1 MTTARWPSVT
11 KRSRGDILSTQ
22 ECCSWLLP
30 HLLLFPLSCFLTD
43 LHCFYRWFRESRG
56 LLWQRSVWKSRPIV
70 KIWEVS
76 RNRRSRLSVGRSP
89 VCLCTSLFIVQMYI
103 VYHTPSRLNNIYV
116 SPSVSPFIA
125 VHYTMKF
132 SVPLWTST
140 IGLCTT
146 LPSVVYEQFWRTPV
160 SVPGVPPSLLQT
172 VAEIWEIIPTLKPP
186 KCFSVPNLN
195 LSNITGF
202 LLNHTTNPR
211 LFDMYYKATN
221 TIIMCSA
228 VRCRK
233 DRWHLWVKTEWGR
246 HLWARPSPFLLIL
259 FVQLYVHC
267 SAMQKKETPLSEI
280 FFHSVIP
287 SITQGRDVGAA
298 TYLFFFFF
306 FALFF

>member
-103 VYHTPSRLNNIYV
+103 VYHPPSRPNNIYV

-146 LPSVVYEQFWRTPV
+146 LPYQWNINRFEEQQYLYQVYLCWCTTQ
-160 SVPGVPPSLLQT
+160 PPPNCCGNMRNHPHPQT
-172 VAEIWEIIPTLKPP
+172 SQVFQCSKPQPLKYYRFPTQPYHQSSFIWHVL
-186 KCFSVPNLN
+186 
-195 LSNITGF
+195 
-202 LLNHTTNPR
+202 
-211 LFDMYYKATN
+211 
-221 TIIMCSA
+221 
-228 VRCRK
+228 
-233 DRWHLWVKTEWGR
+233 
-246 HLWARPSPFLLIL
+246 
-259 FVQLYVHC
+259 
-267 SAMQKKETPLSEI
+267 
-280 FFHSVIP
+280 
-287 SITQGRDVGAA
+287 
-298 TYLFFFFF
+298 
-306 FALFF
+306 

>member
-1 MTTARWPSVT
+1 MHRVALERFKQLRGNKSVSLRI
-11 KRSRGDILSTQ
+11 KRGDRRQVTIGDQ
-22 ECCSWLLP
+22 EEPRWHPFDSGMLLLAPSSSAP
-30 HLLLFPLSCFLTD
+30 HLLLFPFSCFLTD
-43 LHCFYRWFRESRG
+43 LHCFSRWFRESRG
-56 LLWQRSVWKSRPIV
+56 LLWQRSVWNSRPIV

-172 VAEIWEIIPTLKPP
+172 VAEIWEIIPTLKSP

-195 LSNITGF
+195 LK
-202 LLNHTTNPR
+202 
-211 LFDMYYKATN
+211 YYRFPTQPYHQSSF
-221 TIIMCSA
+221 I
-228 VRCRK
+228 
-233 DRWHLWVKTEWGR
+233 WHVL
-246 HLWARPSPFLLIL
+246 
-259 FVQLYVHC
+259 
-267 SAMQKKETPLSEI
+267 
-280 FFHSVIP
+280 
-287 SITQGRDVGAA
+287 
-298 TYLFFFFF
+298 
-306 FALFF
+306 

>member
-1 MTTARWPSVT
+1 MTSFRLRNAAPGSFLIWSSSSPSPSHAFWPT
-11 KRSRGDILSTQ
+11 STFF
-22 ECCSWLLP
+22 S
-30 HLLLFPLSCFLTD
+30 
-43 LHCFYRWFRESRG
+43 RWFRESRG
-56 LLWQRSVWKSRPIV
+56 LPWQRSVWKSRPIV

-146 LPSVVYEQFWRTPV
+146 LPYQWNINSFEEHQYLCQVYHPASSKLLRKYEKSSPPSNLPSV
-160 SVPGVPPSLLQT
+160 SVFQTSTSQILQ
-172 VAEIWEIIPTLKPP
+172 V
-186 KCFSVPNLN
+186 
-195 LSNITGF
+195 

-246 HLWARPSPFLLIL
+246 HLWVRPSPFLLIL
-259 FVQLYVHC
+259 FVLFVRLYVHC
-267 SAMQKKETPLSEI
+267 SAMQKKDRHPWVRRSSTLL
-280 FFHSVIP
+280 FHP
-287 SITQGRDVGAA
+287 
-298 TYLFFFFF
+298 
-306 FALFF
+306 